1 MILGLQGNRMLVCS
15 WCDVELGTRPSTVRG
30 ADATN
35 YGMCPGC
42 VSERLGAL
50 VGTAPGTLHKLLHP
64 LGRAGLSAQQKRR
77 AV

>member
-1 MILGLQGNRMLVCS
+1 MILRLKGNGMLVCA
-15 WCDVELGTRPSTVRG
+15 WCEFELGTLPSTVRG
-30 ADATN
+30 IDATN

-64 LGRAGLSAQQKRR
+64 LGRAGLSAQQKPG